1 MRHTK
6 GGLFPRLPFILLLIL
21 AGGLLSCSGM
31 SPHEVRKDL
40 LQGDLSGLEKS
51 LSSQKDEKWDFSTAL
66 NLGRIYQ
73 LDGRWRDS
81 IGAYER
87 AVAILEEYERR
98 AIVSVRGV
106 AGGVGA
112 FTLARGSSGYYGKGY
127 ERTLLHTMNALNY
140 MMLGDFSGA
149 SVEMRRM
156 EIRQELWLEEKEN
169 RLREELETRQ
179 KEASRSESKDGG
191 LLEYSA
197 DRLPSGYSMKGI
209 LEDPAMRSFM
219 SGYQEPF
226 SYSLSGIVCRI
237 AGDREYARVSMNRAS
252 SLNIQARS
260 MFTKAWGS
268 GEEPPAV
275 KQGGMEVVLI
285 VLGGFAP
292 ALKMEQIRIVT
303 GLGGYLLF
311 DLPAYMP
318 ALAFEPPRVHVGN
331 RDLELY
337 GLLRTEILAYR
348 ELRDDMNYELA
359 AAMSRVATRAAMAV
373 GAQVLSRS
381 NEKTRGVAKIVD
393 FLLSASLDLISGL
406 DASSMHNWETLPA
419 SGYLGML
426 NLPSASELAIFVN
439 GRRYG
444 LDLPAAARG
453 VILLVTQTGKD
464 KVRVDHVTY

>member
-1 MRHTK
+1 
-6 GGLFPRLPFILLLIL
+6 
-21 AGGLLSCSGM
+21 LSCSGL
-31 SPHEVRKDL
+31 SPQEVRKDL
-40 LQGDLSGLEKS
+40 LHGDLAGLEKS
-51 LSSQKDEKWDFSTAL
+51 LSGQNEEKWDLSTAL
-66 NLGRIYQ
+66 NLGRLYQ

-87 AVAILEEYERR
+87 AMAILEEYERR
-98 AIVSVRGV
+98 AIVNVRGV

-149 SVEMRRM
+149 AVEMRRM
-156 EIRQELWLEEKEN
+156 ETRQELWLEEKEN
-169 RLREELETRQ
+169 RLREALEARQ
-179 KEASRSESKDGG
+179 KEASLGESKDSG

-197 DRLPSGYSMKGI
+197 DRLPSGYSMRGI
-209 LEDPAMRSFM
+209 LEDPAMRSLM

-237 AGDREYARVSMNRAS
+237 ADDREYARVSINRAV
-252 SLNIQARS
+252 SLNTQAGD
-260 MFTKAWGS
+260 MFTKVWGS
-268 GEEPPAV
+268 VEEPPAIGN
-275 KQGGMEVVLI
+275 GGMEVVLI

-292 ALKMEQIRIVT
+292 ALKMEQIRIFT

-318 ALAFEPPRVHVGN
+318 PLSYEPPRIHAGGGN
-331 RDLELY
+331 FELY

-359 AAMSRVATRAAMAV
+359 AAMSRVAARAAMAV
-373 GAQVLSRS
+373 GAQAAARS
-381 NEKTRGVAKIVD
+381 NKKTRSAAGIVD
-393 FLLSASLDLISGL
+393 LLLSASLDLISGL
-406 DASSMHNWETLPA
+406 DASSLHNWETLPA

-426 NLPSASELAIFVN
+426 NLPSVSELGFFVN
-439 GRRYG
+439 GRRYSLG
-444 LDLPAAARG
+444 LPVAARG